1 MQFNPLEF
9 LTLAETLSDDVN
21 YQTES
26 GFRTSV
32 GRAYYAAFHTVKAW
46 LEGDGWKPR
55 KKRGRTH
62 QQVIH
67 ALKDLDTTAG
77 SLLKK
82 LFDLRV
88 RSDYKLHKHVGA
100 EFVGESIQLSK
111 EIQTRIEA
119 ANIPGPP

>member
-1 MQFNPLEF
+1 M
-9 LTLAETLSDDVN
+9 N

-26 GFRTSV
+26 VFRTSV
-32 GRAYYAAFHTVKAW
+32 GRAYYAAYHTVKAW
-46 LEGDGWKPR
+46 LEGDGWKPK
-55 KKRGRTH
+55 KKRAMH
-62 QQVIH
+62 QQVID
-67 ALKDLDTTAG
+67 ALKGLDTMGG

-111 EIQTRIEA
+111 AIQTRIEG